1 VSGALSAVFYLGW
14 AIAIVLVAV
23 GIYALAAPHSLAR
36 HYGVSVE
43 GHAAAGF
50 VRASGIRDVAIGVV
64 LGAAAYY
71 HALAL
76 LIVIGAVGIIVSL
89 ADFWI
94 AWHHG
99 RRQLHLAHGVHAS
112 GVVAF
117 VLIITMALFAI
128 GR

>member
-1 VSGALSAVFYLGW
+1 MSAVFYLGW

-23 GIYALAAPHSLAR
+23 GLYALVAPRPLAR
-36 HYGVSVE
+36 QYGVAVE

-50 VRASGIRDVAIGVV
+50 VRATGIRDIALGVV
-64 LGAAAYY
+64 LGATAYF

-76 LIVIGAVGIIVSL
+76 MIVIAAVGVIVSV

-99 RRQLHLAHGVHAS
+99 HQRLHAAHGIHAS
-112 GVVAF
+112 GVIAF
-117 VLIITMALFAI
+117 LLIITMALFAI